1 MQEVLAI
8 TKALADSNRV
18 RALMALREGELCL
31 CHLIHLLELAP
42 STVSKHMSILQQAG
56 LVETRKE
63 GRWIHYRQAD
73 APEGSPVHG
82 ALEWVREALADD
94 AQIAADNL
102 RRRTVCCQP
111 LEELAECYHRK

>member
-1 MQEVLAI
+1 MQDILAI

-63 GRWIHYRQAD
+63 GRWIHYRQAE

-82 ALEWVREALADD
+82 ALQWVREALADD
-94 AQIAADNL
+94 AQVQKDDA
-102 RRRTVCCQP
+102 RREAVCCQSR
-111 LEELAECYHRK
+111 EELAECYRN

>member
-1 MQEVLAI
+1 MQDVLAI

-73 APEGSPVHG
+73 APAGSPVHG
-82 ALEWVREALADD
+82 ALQWVQEALADD
-94 AQIAADNL
+94 AQIQKDDA
-102 RRRTVCCQP
+102 RREAVCCQSR
-111 LEELAECYHRK
+111 EELAECYRN